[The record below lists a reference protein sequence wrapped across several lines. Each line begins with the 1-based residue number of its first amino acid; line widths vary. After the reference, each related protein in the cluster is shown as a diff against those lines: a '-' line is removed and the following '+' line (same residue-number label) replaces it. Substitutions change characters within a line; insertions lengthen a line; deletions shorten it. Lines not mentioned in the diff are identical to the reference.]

1 MLLSMLS
8 SNCSICHMI
17 ISTKETQLRQEQGTG
32 GSRRPPQIPVSVR
45 GRIKCGVTS
54 LIQSSTDA
62 SGAVQHLS
70 YSPPD
75 GDGGL
80 RKTEYPPGSSLLIL
94 GARHWPSSL
103 EAIAIGLLAE
113 PRDTDNQMFTWTGS
127 RYTQRLFFP
136 IILSY
141 SGGSLSGFAWE
152 MTVVSVFIANF
163 AL

>member
-1 MLLSMLS
+1 MLPVPSNTFLIPLLTETEDCWETENPRCLAPRGVS
-8 SNCSICHMI
+8 S
-17 ISTKETQLRQEQGTG
+17 
-32 GSRRPPQIPVSVR
+32 P
-45 GRIKCGVTS
+45 GV
-54 LIQSSTDA
+54 
-62 SGAVQHLS
+62 
-70 YSPPD
+70 
-75 GDGGL
+75 
-80 RKTEYPPGSSLLIL
+80 
-94 GARHWPSSL
+94 
-103 EAIAIGLLAE
+103 IAIGLLAA

>member
-1 MLLSMLS
+1 MLPAP
-8 SNCSICHMI
+8 SNNFLIRLL
-17 ISTKETQLRQEQGTG
+17 TETED
-32 GSRRPPQIPVSVR
+32 
-45 GRIKCGVTS
+45 CGKQRT
-54 LIQSSTDA
+54 
-62 SGAVQHLS
+62 
-70 YSPPD
+70 
-75 GDGGL
+75 
-80 RKTEYPPGSSLLIL
+80 PGSSLLIL